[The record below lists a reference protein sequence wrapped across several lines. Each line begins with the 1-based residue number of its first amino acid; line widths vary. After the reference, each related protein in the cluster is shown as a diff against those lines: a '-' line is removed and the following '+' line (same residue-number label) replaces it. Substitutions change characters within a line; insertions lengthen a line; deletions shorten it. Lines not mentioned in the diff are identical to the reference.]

1 MLNERQPLSLPLT
14 CLHCLT
20 KVNVLA
26 GSAMLVCD
34 VVSEAA
40 GESAAVVDRRV
51 WATCRYCGTWMA
63 TEPLTAN
70 QAFTMVMSGV
80 HDSGP
85 LMRSMRRALE
95 SENVVQRI
103 TERTA

>member
-1 MLNERQPLSLPLT
+1 MLNEHRPLTVPLT

-20 KVNVLA
+20 KFNIPATGAALVN
-26 GSAMLVCD
+26 D
-34 VVSEAA
+34 VVLQAI
-40 GESAAVVDRRV
+40 GESTALVDRRV
-51 WATCRYCGTWMA
+51 WATCRHCGTWMA

-85 LMRSMRRALE
+85 LLGSMRRALE
-95 SENVVQRI
+95 SENVVKRI